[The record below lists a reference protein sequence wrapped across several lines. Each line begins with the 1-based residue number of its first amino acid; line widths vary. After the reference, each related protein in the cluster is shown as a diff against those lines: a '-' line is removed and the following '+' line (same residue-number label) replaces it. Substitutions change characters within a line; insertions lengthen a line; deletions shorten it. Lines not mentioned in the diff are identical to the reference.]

1 MERESS
7 RVFLFTFFIMLASDA
22 NKVMAKPCNNNLG
35 DCQQCDE
42 RCKTKYGPTSQG
54 SHDNTCKQCLCNNE
68 SASPASK
75 ICYSGAGLC
84 TPKCWDEC
92 CNKTCASMY
101 LNGVGY
107 CDSIGH
113 INLCKCQYPC

>member
-1 MERESS
+1 
-7 RVFLFTFFIMLASDA
+7 
-22 NKVMAKPCNNNLG
+22 MAKPCNNNLG
-35 DCQQCDE
+35 DWQQCDE
-42 RCKTKYGPTSQG
+42 RCKAKHGPTCQG
-54 SHDNTCKQCLCNNE
+54 SCDNTFKQCICNNE

-84 TPKCWDEC
+84 TTKCWDEC